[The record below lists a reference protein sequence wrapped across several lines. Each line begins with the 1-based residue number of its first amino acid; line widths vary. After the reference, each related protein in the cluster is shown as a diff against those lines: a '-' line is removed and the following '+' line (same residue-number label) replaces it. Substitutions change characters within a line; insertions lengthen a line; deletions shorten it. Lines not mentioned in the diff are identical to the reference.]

1 MPRPT
6 TTPRLSALDPVKF
19 AVETVGEVKQH
30 LYDLG
35 CCLCRDSSLE
45 ADLMLLCQYAQG
57 KVHLGDDYR
66 RKIAKDA
73 AGPIYLGQEEL
84 GEPSRLHDD
93 WRGRCDIVFRAAIC
107 RGRIERGRDIVPGDL
122 AALASM
128 SAHGIRAAIKRGE
141 IATEHGVI
149 PASEAKR
156 WLEARAL
163 G

>member
-19 AVETVGEVKQH
+19 AVETVGEVQQR

-35 CCLCRDSSLE
+35 CCLCLDSSLE
-45 ADLMLLCQYAQG
+45 ADLILLCRYARG
-57 KVHLGDDYR
+57 EVYLKDATSR
-66 RKIAKDA
+66 TIAKRA

-93 WRGRCDIVFRAAIC
+93 WRGRCDIVFRAAI
-107 RGRIERGRDIVPGDL
+107 
-122 AALASM
+122 
-128 SAHGIRAAIKRGE
+128 KRGE

-149 PASEAKR
+149 PAAEAKR
-156 WLEARAL
+156 WMEAKGVAI
-163 G
+163 